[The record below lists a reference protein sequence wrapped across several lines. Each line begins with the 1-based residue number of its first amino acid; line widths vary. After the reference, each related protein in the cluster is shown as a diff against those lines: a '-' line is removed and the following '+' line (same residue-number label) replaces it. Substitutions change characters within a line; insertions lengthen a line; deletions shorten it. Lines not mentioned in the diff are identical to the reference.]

1 MNVDKISRTT
11 GGRSYGSR
19 YLLDGVPY
27 HTLDMKNI
35 PAGYAGVDVSTDQH
49 GPCKMVAGHVAAAAS
64 VSPAPV
70 LSSSSPPSSLQPHP
84 EAVEQAHYDTLSPA
98 PQWFF
103 YVKAE
108 TPRWGYEEEQAKR
121 MKEWRKKWEER
132 KNSGVST

>member
-1 MNVDKISRTT
+1 
-11 GGRSYGSR
+11 
-19 YLLDGVPY
+19 
-27 HTLDMKNI
+27 MKNI
-35 PAGYAGVDVSTDQH
+35 PAGYAGVDVSTDQY

-70 LSSSSPPSSLQPHP
+70 LSSSPAP
-84 EAVEQAHYDTLSPA
+84 EAAEQALYDTLSPA

>member
-35 PAGYAGVDVSTDQH
+35 PAGYAGVDVSTDQY

-70 LSSSSPPSSLQPHP
+70 LSSSPAP
-84 EAVEQAHYDTLSPA
+84 EAAEQALYDTLSPA

-108 TPRWGYEEEQAKR
+108 TPRWGY
-121 MKEWRKKWEER
+121 
-132 KNSGVST
+132 